1 MAHDFKLER
10 EGRGRRAVSD
20 SSDLVC
26 FNYKDVRMTS
36 MTNEHNTYD
45 PTIPPRAWWPSSS
58 TIGALRDK
66 RPEPAARYIRSE
78 IDAGLVRVHCAL
90 GCVVPSSHAP
100 GCNEYDFDCIVATTT
115 AYNSTAWRLF
125 MIVSLNKGCSNG
137 PLPPGGQI
145 WTPQPVNLP
154 PSSTRV
160 ATLGPGSSCSQ
171 SGSAPAPLERQQ
183 RVPPPGSPIRKTDWS
198 PSKHRTRRRCR
209 SVL

>member
-1 MAHDFKLER
+1 MTSNSNAKGGGEGQVWLSHLSFQIER
-10 EGRGRRAVSD
+10 NLAFVESLASREPCLPNEHAQIPTVSD

-78 IDAGLVRVHCAL
+78 IDAGLVRGEPLIRTSLQPYVLRQRNVLDRERLLTLTQDRAETKSRSMRSVHCAL

-100 GCNEYDFDCIVATTT
+100 GCNEYDFDCISGHL
-115 AYNSTAWRLF
+115 NSGRYYHCL
-125 MIVSLNKGCSNG
+125 
-137 PLPPGGQI
+137 
-145 WTPQPVNLP
+145 
-154 PSSTRV
+154 
-160 ATLGPGSSCSQ
+160 
-171 SGSAPAPLERQQ
+171 
-183 RVPPPGSPIRKTDWS
+183 
-198 PSKHRTRRRCR
+198 
-209 SVL
+209 